1 MKNIKVLG
9 IKRGKTFSPNHIGN
23 DEAIFLLSME
33 ALKERGYVVEIYS
46 EEEFLSK
53 QVSPVYVLIVSMAR
67 EKAVIKK
74 LQQLEQQGIKIIN
87 SGFGV
92 ENCFRTNMTNLL
104 LSNHIPYPESFI
116 VPTSCEKNH
125 FFNNFQKP
133 GVWIKRGDFH
143 AIHKEDVTFAASE
156 EEGIEILR
164 EYALRGIPDAVISR
178 HLVGD
183 LVKFYGVRNTDFFF
197 WFYPY
202 EHNHHKYAHY
212 EEINGKLVYNAFDES
227 ELERIAFGAAEVLD
241 VFIFG
246 GDAIVDA
253 AGNLHII
260 DLNDWPSFAP
270 CREEGAKYIA
280 QLLINILEKH
290 TNGVIAGEKQKN

>member
-1 MKNIKVLG
+1 VENNKILG

-23 DEAIFLLSME
+23 DEAIFLLAME
-33 ALKERGYVVEIYS
+33 ALRENGYIVELYS
-46 EEEFLSK
+46 EEEFLQLK
-53 QVSPVYVLIVSMAR
+53 IHAMDACIVSMAR
-67 EKAVIKK
+67 EKAVIGK
-74 LQQLEQQGIKIIN
+74 LQHLENQGAIVVN

-92 ENCFRTNMTNLL
+92 ENCFRTNMTKLL
-104 LSNHIPYPESFI
+104 VNNHVPYPKSII
-116 VPTSCEKNH
+116 VSTDCQDERL
-125 FFNNFQKP
+125 FNKFPQP

-143 AIHKEDVTFAASE
+143 AIHKEDVTFVASK
-156 EEGIEILR
+156 EEGLEILR
-164 EYALRGIPDAVISR
+164 EYALRGIPDAVISK

-227 ELERIAFGAAEVLD
+227 NLKQIALDAAEVLD
-241 VFIFG
+241 VYIFG

-253 AGNLHII
+253 AGNLQII

-270 CREEGAKYIA
+270 CREEGAKHIA
-280 QLLINILEKH
+280 QLLINIFEKQ
-290 TNGVIAGEKQKN
+290 TNGIIAGEK